1 MREAVRRS
9 TGGHQGGHQ
18 QVIREFIRRSSG
30 RSSGCHQGGHQEVIR
45 ISSRGQ
51 QETIR
56 MVIRRS

>member
-18 QVIREFIRRSSG
+18 EVIRDAIRMSSG
-30 RSSGCHQGGHQEVIR
+30 MSSGGHQGCHREVIR